1 MNAETAIQVPLY
13 QLAHARAGDKGN
25 RLNIALFAYQA
36 THFDLLVEHVTEAAV
51 ARQFAHRRP
60 SKVTRYLLPNL
71 AALNFVLDDVLE
83 GGVNNS
89 LTLDRHG
96 KGLSFLLLEL
106 DVVVPLQVADA
117 LAIHHRRQ
125 P

>member
-1 MNAETAIQVPLY
+1 MNAEAATKLPLY
-13 QLAHARAGDKGN
+13 RLAHARAGDKGN
-25 RLNIALFAYQA
+25 RLNIALFAYQPE
-36 THFDLLVEHVTEAAV
+36 HFELLVEQVTEVAV
-51 ARQFAHRRP
+51 EKQFAHRRP
-60 SKVTRYLLPNL
+60 SAVTRYLLHNL
-71 AALNFVLDDVLE
+71 TALNFVLDDVLE

-96 KGLSFLLLEL
+96 KCLSFLLLEL

-117 LAIHHRRQ
+117 LAIQSRRQ

>member
-1 MNAETAIQVPLY
+1 MNAEAATKLPLY
-13 QLAHARAGDKGN
+13 RLAHARAGDKGN
-25 RLNIALFAYQA
+25 RLNVALFAYQPE
-36 THFDLLVEHVTEAAV
+36 HFDLLVEQVTEAAV
-51 ARQFAHRRP
+51 AKQFAHRRP
-60 SKVTRYLLPNL
+60 RSVTRYLLPNL
-71 AALNFVLDDVLE
+71 DALNFVLDDVLE

-96 KGLSFLLLEL
+96 KCLSFLLLEL

-117 LAIHHRRQ
+117 LAIQTRRQ